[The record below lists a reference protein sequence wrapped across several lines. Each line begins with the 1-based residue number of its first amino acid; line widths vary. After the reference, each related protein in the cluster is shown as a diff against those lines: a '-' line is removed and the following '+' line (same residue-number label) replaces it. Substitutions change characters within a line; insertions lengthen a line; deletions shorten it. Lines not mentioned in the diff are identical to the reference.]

1 MPVIKLVTLAFFY
14 LYIQH
19 VNNCGFQSWIDGE
32 WTKSWI
38 DGEWPKT
45 LQNALKRLWGMYHAS
60 NCARMDEKLE
70 NAKFYSGDL

>member
-1 MPVIKLVTLAFFY
+1 MPVIKLVTLALFY

-19 VNNCGFQSWIDGE
+19 LNNCGFQSWIDGE
-32 WTKSWI
+32 WP
-38 DGEWPKT
+38 ET